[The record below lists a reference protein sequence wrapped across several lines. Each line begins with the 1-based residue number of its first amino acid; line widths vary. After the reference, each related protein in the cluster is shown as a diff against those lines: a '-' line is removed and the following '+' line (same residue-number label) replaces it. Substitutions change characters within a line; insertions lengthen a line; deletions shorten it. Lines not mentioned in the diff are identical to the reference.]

1 MAVPHRRP
9 VTILREAAAVVLIRP
24 YKTILQ
30 PGVFLRVAV
39 AVHAAIPA
47 AVAVAVPL
55 VRPVAEVAVLQ
66 EEDRY
71 SINRKRLKGYEED
84 NNFGCLGAVGCSSPG
99 ECADCVRCC

>member
-47 AVAVAVPL
+47 AVAVAV
-55 VRPVAEVAVLQ
+55 
-66 EEDRY
+66 
-71 SINRKRLKGYEED
+71 
-84 NNFGCLGAVGCSSPG
+84 
-99 ECADCVRCC
+99 

>member
-9 VTILREAAAVVLIRP
+9 VTILREAVAVVLIRP

-55 VRPVAEVAVLQ
+55 VHPVAEVAVLQ
-66 EEDRY
+66 EEGIGIVLIEKD
-71 SINRKRLKGYEED
+71 
-84 NNFGCLGAVGCSSPG
+84 
-99 ECADCVRCC
+99 

>member
-55 VRPVAEVAVLQ
+55 VHPVADTGVGGITRAIRIPTVVLREQAVIEILLPLLRFAGRVQ
-66 EEDRY
+66 
-71 SINRKRLKGYEED
+71 
-84 NNFGCLGAVGCSSPG
+84 A
-99 ECADCVRCC
+99 

>member
-39 AVHAAIPA
+39 AV
-47 AVAVAVPL
+47 AVPL
-55 VRPVAEVAVLQ
+55 ARPVAEVAVLQ

-71 SINRKRLKGYEED
+71 
-84 NNFGCLGAVGCSSPG
+84 
-99 ECADCVRCC
+99 